1 MDRNAR
7 AARQDDACRGS
18 GEEPNVTTPPLRAAA
33 AAMLFGTALLLA
45 GCGGGGGGD
54 GAAPPPPPSV
64 PAPPSPD
71 DPVRVS
77 GLTPFTA
84 GCNGAGIGGT
94 LYSSA
99 EVEPFV
105 AVNPLD
111 PANLVGVWQQDR
123 WSNGG
128 SRGLLTGVSLDGGHT
143 WSTVS
148 AAFSRCTGGREDN
161 GGDYERA
168 SDPWVTFAPDGTAY
182 QIAIAFSG
190 ANFAAGAVNAVLVS
204 RSTDRGRSW
213 SNPVT
218 LIRDG
223 SDFFNDK
230 EAITAD
236 GTDARY
242 VYAVW
247 DRISPSAG
255 GPTWFSRTTD
265 GGSTWEAARVIHDPG
280 PGNQT
285 INNQIVVLPD
295 GTLVNFF
302 TRINATAAGNDGTS
316 LAVMRS
322 QDKGVTWS
330 APVVIAAALAL
341 GTRDP
346 EAGTLIRD
354 GANLG
359 SIAAGRDGTLAAVWQ
374 DSRFSGGAHDGIA
387 FSRSTDGGMTW
398 SPPVRVNSVAAVQAF
413 VPAVHVRN
421 DGRVGVTYY
430 DLRNNTDDPAT
441 LPTDYWLTS
450 SADGVTWQETHVSGP
465 FDLAIAP
472 NARGLFVGDYQ
483 ALTSIG
489 NVFVPFFAQTNTGNS
504 SNRTDVFVARVS
516 GATTVTAQSAASSP
530 LRGSRTAEAT
540 LRAETASP
548 FAFTP
553 DLSQR
558 LDESALRTIERRM
571 RR

>member
-1 MDRNAR
+1 MTVSRSLR
-7 AARQDDACRGS
+7 VAA
-18 GEEPNVTTPPLRAAA
+18 P
-33 AAMLFGTALLLA
+33 MLIGVALLLA
-45 GCGGGGGGD
+45 GCGGGGGGGD
-54 GAAPPPPPSV
+54 NAAPAT
-64 PAPPSPD
+64 PAAPT

-84 GCNGAGIGGT
+84 GCNGTQTGGT
-94 LYSSA
+94 LFPNA
-99 EVEPFV
+99 EVEPFI
-105 AVNPLD
+105 AVNPAAT
-111 PANLVGVWQQDR
+111 ANLVGVWQQDR
-123 WSNGG
+123 WSSGG
-128 SRGLLTGVSLDGGHT
+128 AQGIATGVSFDGGLS

-148 AAFSRCTGGREDN
+148 AAFSRCSGGREDN

-168 SDPWVTFAPDGTAY
+168 TDPWVTFAPDGTVY
-182 QIAIAFSG
+182 QIAVAFSG
-190 ANFAAGAVNAVLVS
+190 ANFAPGAVNAVLVS
-204 RSTDRGRSW
+204 RSADGGRSW
-213 SNPVT
+213 SNPVA

-236 GTDARY
+236 PTDARY

-247 DRISPSAG
+247 DRIAPSAG
-255 GPTWFSRTTD
+255 GPTWFSRTMD
-265 GGSTWEAARVIHDPG
+265 SGRTWEAARLIYDPG

-302 TRINATAAGNDGTS
+302 TRITGADTGTPDTS

-322 QDKGVTWS
+322 SDKGASWS
-330 APVVIAAALAL
+330 APVVIAAVQAL

-346 EAGTLIRD
+346 ETRAPIRD

-398 SPPVRVNSVAAVQAF
+398 TPPVRVNSVAAVPAF
-413 VPAVHVRN
+413 VPTVHVRG
-421 DGRVGVTYY
+421 DGRIGVTYY
-430 DLRNNTDDPAT
+430 DLRNNTSDPAT
-441 LPTDYWLTS
+441 LPADYWLTS
-450 SADGVTWQETHVSGP
+450 SADGVNWQETHVSGP
-465 FDLAIAP
+465 FDFAIAP

-489 NVFVPFFAQTNTGNS
+489 GDFVPFFAQTNTGNA

-516 GATTVTAQSAASSP
+516 GVAPVNTTAATAREA
-530 LRGSRTAEAT
+530 RGPRTAEAT
-540 LRAETASP
+540 LRAEA
-548 FAFTP
+548 ATP
-553 DLSQR
+553 LAPAPELSRR
-558 LDESALRTIERRM
+558 LAESALLTIERRA

>member
-1 MDRNAR
+1 
-7 AARQDDACRGS
+7 
-18 GEEPNVTTPPLRAAA
+18 VTALPLRPAA

-45 GCGGGGGGD
+45 ACGGGGD
-54 GAAPPPPPSV
+54 GAASSPPPSV
-64 PAPPSPD
+64 PPPPSPD

-77 GLTPFTA
+77 GLTPFTP

-111 PANLVGVWQQDR
+111 AANLVGVWQQDR
-123 WSNGG
+123 WASGG
-128 SRGLLTGVSLDGGHT
+128 AQGLLTGVSFDGGRT
-143 WSTVS
+143 WSTRS

-204 RSTDRGRSW
+204 RSADGGRGW

-236 GTDARY
+236 PTDARY

-247 DRISPSAG
+247 DRIAPSG
-255 GPTWFSRTTD
+255 EGPAWFSRTVD
-265 GGSTWEAARVIHDPG
+265 GGRIWEAARLIHDPG

-302 TRINATAAGNDGTS
+302 TRINGAATGTSGTS
-316 LAVMRS
+316 LAAIRS
-322 QDKGVTWS
+322 QDKGATWS
-330 APVVIAAALAL
+330 APVVIAAVQAMGA
-341 GTRDP
+341 RDP
-346 EAGTLIRD
+346 ETGTLIRD

-398 SPPVRVNSVAAVQAF
+398 SPPVRVNGVAAAQAF

-421 DGRVGVTYY
+421 DGRIGVTYY
-430 DLRNNTDDPAT
+430 DLRNNTSDPAT
-441 LPTDYWLTS
+441 LPTDYWLAS
-450 SADGVTWQETHVSGP
+450 SADGVNWQETHVSGP

-472 NARGLFVGDYQ
+472 NAHGLFVGDYQ

-489 NVFVPFFAQTNTGNS
+489 SVFVPFYAQTNTGNA
-504 SNRTDVFVARVS
+504 SNRTDVFVARAS
-516 GATTVTAQSAASSP
+516 ATPTAAAMAAASSET
-530 LRGSRTAEAT
+530 RGPRTGEAT
-540 LRAETASP
+540 LRAEAAPP
-548 FAFTP
+548 FALTP
-553 DLSQR
+553 ELMQR
-558 LDESALRTIERRM
+558 LAESVLRTIERRA